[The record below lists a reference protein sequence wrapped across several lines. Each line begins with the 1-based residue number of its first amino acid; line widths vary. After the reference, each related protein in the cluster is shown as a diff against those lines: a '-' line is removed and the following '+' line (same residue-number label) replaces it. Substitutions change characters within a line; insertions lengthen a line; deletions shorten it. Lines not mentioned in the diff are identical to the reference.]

1 MRTNAKYDCITAKG
15 VNLWN
20 NCTEEMKTCRT
31 LHKFKQ
37 IFDENN
43 TKNRMNKEVD
53 WDNVTC
59 ALCLFVCLIV
69 CFVIIIIHSYCF
81 E

>member
-37 IFDENN
+37 IFKN
-43 TKNRMNKEVD
+43 TTFDQYR
-53 WDNVTC
+53 
-59 ALCLFVCLIV
+59 
-69 CFVIIIIHSYCF
+69 
-81 E
+81 